1 VHGLSF
7 GARQK
12 LIQNQQLKIVLMT
25 KNHAKLISLKTAAL
39 ISGSCLLLMVIAAPI
54 AEMYAYPK
62 LVNRGS
68 LSDTIIHLSNNRG
81 LFNLVI
87 LGYLLTF
94 ILDIVVSWSLYVYL
108 KPVNRDVSLLT
119 ALFRI
124 VYSIIALV
132 ALLNLVSVYRIVYG
146 STVFVFDGH
155 DKDLQI
161 AHYVNAFKSQWYFG
175 LVFFSLHLVLL
186 GILVIKSSYV
196 PKLLGVLLIIT
207 GIGYSLTTFKP
218 FLFPNTNI
226 DFASFTFYGEII
238 FMLWLLIKGWRMK
251 GIDSGY

>member
-1 VHGLSF
+1 MTT
-7 GARQK
+7 K
-12 LIQNQQLKIVLMT
+12 ETNQ
-25 KNHAKLISLKTAAL
+25 ISLKTAAL
-39 ISGSCLLLMVIAAPI
+39 ISGLCLLLMVIAAPI

-62 LVNRGS
+62 LITRGS
-68 LSDTIIHLSNNRG
+68 LSDTISHLSNNRE
-81 LFNLVI
+81 LFNLTI

-94 ILDIVVSWSLYVYL
+94 ILDIVVAWSLYVYL
-108 KPVNRDVSLLT
+108 KPVNPDVSLLT

-124 VYSIIALV
+124 VYTIIALV

-146 STVFVFDGH
+146 STVFIIDGH

-161 AHYVNAFKSQWYFG
+161 AHYLNAFKAQWYFG
-175 LVFFSLHLVLL
+175 LVFFSLHLALL

-238 FMLWLLIKGWRMK
+238 FMLWLLIKGWRVK
-251 GIDSGY
+251 DIESRY

>member
-1 VHGLSF
+1 
-7 GARQK
+7 
-12 LIQNQQLKIVLMT
+12 MT
-25 KNHAKLISLKTAAL
+25 IKDTNLISLKTAAL
-39 ISGSCLLLMVIAAPI
+39 ISGVCLLLMVIAAPI

-62 LVNRGS
+62 LITRGS
-68 LSDTIIHLSNNRG
+68 LSDTISHLSNNRK
-81 LFNLVI
+81 LFNVTI

-94 ILDIVVSWSLYVYL
+94 ILDIVVAWSLYIYL
-108 KPVNRDVSLLT
+108 KPINPDVSLLT

-124 VYSIIALV
+124 VYTIIALV

-146 STVFVFDGH
+146 STVFIIDGH

-161 AHYVNAFKSQWYFG
+161 ALYLNA
-175 LVFFSLHLVLL
+175 
-186 GILVIKSSYV
+186 

-238 FMLWLLIKGWRMK
+238 FMLWLLIKGWRVK
-251 GIDSGY
+251 DIESRY